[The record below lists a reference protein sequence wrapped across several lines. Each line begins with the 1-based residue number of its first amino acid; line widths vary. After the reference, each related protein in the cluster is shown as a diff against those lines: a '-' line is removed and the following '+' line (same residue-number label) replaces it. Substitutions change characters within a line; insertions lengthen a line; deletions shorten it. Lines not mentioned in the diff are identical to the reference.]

1 MTEELTQENFET
13 KVISSDKPVLVDFW
27 AVWCGPCRMI
37 GPIIDQLGTEYD
49 GKAVIG
55 KVNVDVEQSLS
66 VEYGIRN
73 IPTMA
78 IFKDGKIVERIVG
91 VSSKKDIEEKLVK
104 HLN

>member
-1 MTEELTQENFET
+1 
-13 KVISSDKPVLVDFW
+13 
-27 AVWCGPCRMI
+27 MI